1 MRACTPAVG
10 EEEIMWLEAVVS
22 KEDLGTLVARIV
34 PLRVRLGQ
42 DVEADHYIEL
52 VTATNLALVADEGL
66 RMTTQARIHWPVLG
80 ITVPIKIDP
89 LNVMIR
95 PCIIDTAKGEA
106 LCFTLEIEHADV
118 AGIPAFG
125 DRTITDKIN
134 RELAERHVEIAWAFA
149 SMLSHRFLIP
159 PLLEPIDSLAFN
171 VAWGKVRVTDEA
183 MVLAISFHAEVSR
196 RDDAATNETPTNG
209 AALALPRRRALTHR
223 RTRIQTPHL
232 KQVALVGGTTLA
244 IVGTYFT
251 LRGAGRMGS
260 RLLRRA
266 FPRW

>member
-1 MRACTPAVG
+1 
-10 EEEIMWLEAVVS
+10 MWVEAVVS
-22 KEDLGTLVARIV
+22 KEDLGALVARMV
-34 PLRVRLGQ
+34 PLTVRLGQ

-52 VTATNLALVADEGL
+52 VTATNLALVADAGL

-80 ITVPIKIDP
+80 ITVPITIDP
-89 LNVMIR
+89 LKVIIK
-95 PCIIDTAKGEA
+95 PCVIGIAKGEA

-125 DRTITDKIN
+125 DRAVTDKIN
-134 RELAERHVEIAWAFA
+134 RELAERHVELAWAFA
-149 SMLSHRFLIP
+149 SMLSHRFPIP

-196 RDDAATNETPTNG
+196 RDDVMATGSRTNG
-209 AALALPRRRALTHR
+209 TAIAVPRRRALAIR
-223 RTRIQTPHL
+223 RSRLPTPHL
-232 KQVALVGGTTLA
+232 RQVALLGGATLA

-251 LRGAGRMGS
+251 VRGAGRMGTM
-260 RLLRRA
+260 LFRRA
-266 FPRW
+266 FG